1 MYSFEKYIILSQICQ
16 YQHFLPLK
24 CQFSSKNHAR
34 NGETH
39 VKNFTA
45 LAARFL
51 ILALSCGGHHTR
63 CYKFKTVRYEIQEAI
78 YFILLESPIQS
89 ALGPIGTSYQIKHQ
103 YSQVPNKQGV
113 LINRGIGIFFRKKL
127 LPDFFETVILIA
139 LCLPTN
145 KYMIKVSNSKT
156 RKLSSMC

>member
-1 MYSFEKYIILSQICQ
+1 MLVSAF
-16 YQHFLPLK
+16 FTTK

-78 YFILLESPIQS
+78 YFILLESAIQS
-89 ALGPIGTSYQIKHQ
+89 ALGPIGTSY
-103 YSQVPNKQGV
+103 
-113 LINRGIGIFFRKKL
+113 
-127 LPDFFETVILIA
+127 
-139 LCLPTN
+139 
-145 KYMIKVSNSKT
+145 
-156 RKLSSMC
+156 